1 MQSFD
6 RNFVTVDRL
15 DVDEAKRH
23 LNEKLNSLLDYDET
37 SIFVQHKAPPF
48 YRLILDWS
56 CAMLLQL
63 WNFLQPIFLQLLNR
77 LTNPPPPQTQHDR
90 EMTMTS
96 EQRSAM
102 LQKRGSLKGLGLR
115 NMGEQS
121 SNSKHIYLL

>member
-1 MQSFD
+1 
-6 RNFVTVDRL
+6 
-15 DVDEAKRH
+15 
-23 LNEKLNSLLDYDET
+23 
-37 SIFVQHKAPPF
+37 
-48 YRLILDWS
+48 
-56 CAMLLQL
+56 MLLQL

-102 LQKRGSLKGLGLR
+102 LQKRESLKGLGLR